1 MAYTRDVRLTSLKRD
16 IPGMITSLLK
26 VAMDL
31 VHKEMHSIMVTLGY
45 FRKKPNE
52 LSAPRQSFTLEVI
65 TRMKGELASL

>member
-52 LSAPRQSFTLEVI
+52 LSAPR
-65 TRMKGELASL
+65 